1 MIDQEA
7 LVDRA
12 KRENEEFRQL
22 VEEHQALEQQLEELN
37 KLRYLTS
44 DQEFER
50 KNLQKQKLLKKDR
63 MAAILSDYHQGE

>member
-22 VEEHQALEQQLEELN
+22 LEEHKALERLLEELD
-37 KLRYLTS
+37 KFRYLTAE
-44 DQEFER
+44 QEVER

-63 MAAILSDYHQGE
+63 MAAILREYQQHG